1 MRKTD
6 TISQEIDA
14 YLDEAAT
21 PPLDWKD
28 TKKSKVGWSHR
39 TASTAHGTF
48 RHESHPLFGHF
59 IRYQGKGSQIA
70 PRVKVKNQ
78 EHAEHLA
85 QVHHWNAYR
94 RPARVVTDRAAP
106 KYRPGVARHEVGAGA
121 PATGNVANKKV
132 STRRTYKA
140 PTTSATKAP
149 VGTFHALPHSGQS
162 SEKDSVARAKAY
174 LGKKAPSK
182 WEKFKQKATSYLGK
196 KTW

>member
-1 MRKTD
+1 MHKSRN
-6 TISQEIDA
+6 ISNEIDA
-14 YLDEAAT
+14 YLGEAAT
-21 PPLDWKD
+21 PPLEWKD
-28 TKKSKVGWSHR
+28 TKKSTFGWSHR

-78 EHAEHLA
+78 AHADHLA

-94 RPARVVTDRAAP
+94 RPARVVTDRASP
-106 KYRPGVARHEVGAGA
+106 KYRPGVAHHEVGAGA

-132 STRRTYKA
+132 NTRRTYK
-140 PTTSATKAP
+140 TSTATPTKAP
-149 VGTFHALPHSGQS
+149 VGTFHAMPHASQS

-174 LGKKAPSK
+174 LGKKAPTG
-182 WEKFKQKATSYLGK
+182 WAKFRQKATAYLGK
-196 KTW
+196 KSW